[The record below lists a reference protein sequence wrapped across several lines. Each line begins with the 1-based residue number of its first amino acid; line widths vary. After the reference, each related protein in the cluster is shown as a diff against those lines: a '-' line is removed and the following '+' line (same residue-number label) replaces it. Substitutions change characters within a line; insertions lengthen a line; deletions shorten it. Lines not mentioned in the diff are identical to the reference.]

1 MGNIVIGGGNMIK
14 LITETYNR
22 DNEIVLRIEYDSDKE
37 LELIGLI
44 RDYIDKVKENIN
56 DKDLEWDLAELKI
69 NICFEF
75 TPERINE
82 IKNILKKVKE
92 KSKDNEEKVYNL
104 ENLILALIEMKDT
117 WQNIKEKFREKFK
130 VFVFRDI
137 LYIHL

>member
-1 MGNIVIGGGNMIK
+1 MIK

-56 DKDLEWDLAELKI
+56 DKDLEWDLIELKLDV
-69 NICFEF
+69 CFDF
-75 TPERINE
+75 TLERVNE
-82 IKNILKKVKE
+82 IKNTLNKVKE
-92 KSKDNEEKVYNL
+92 KSENTDKVKNL
-104 ENLILALIEMKDT
+104 ENLIIALIEMKDT

-130 VFVFRDI
+130 VFDFRDI